1 MPSQAVPASAATA
14 RSWFAYASAVALIAL
29 FSTRGVG
36 GVGGVYAA
44 SRSDGGARGGT
55 GLGWGTGF
63 MEGYSYLGMGSGRML
78 ASARGFAL
86 VGGPVFSFFQRGEM
100 RYRMELGL

>member
-1 MPSQAVPASAATA
+1 M
-14 RSWFAYASAVALIAL
+14 
-29 FSTRGVG
+29 G

-55 GLGWGTGF
+55 GLGGGTGL

-78 ASARGFAL
+78 VSARGFAL
-86 VGGPVFSFFQRGEM
+86 VGGLVFPFFREGRCVTETPSVTTKILEGGV
-100 RYRMELGL
+100 R